1 MRLALVLVS
10 LSACGPRMLAPA
22 DLPNL
27 HPGAPVKVHVWAPG
41 TPGPGHVV
49 KGTFQSQDDAK
60 IVVRDSNG
68 QVVEI
73 LKGEIHDD
81 TRNIP

>member
-1 MRLALVLVS
+1 MRAGICVFLV
-10 LSACGPRMLAPA
+10 ACGSKMIAPA

-27 HPGAPVKVHVWAPG
+27 KPGQAVKVHVWAPG

-49 KGTFQSQDDAK
+49 KGTFQSQDETK
-60 IVVRDSNG
+60 IVVRDG
-68 QVVEI
+68 DGKTLEI